1 MSECKHECKQDNI
14 CLDCGCNVGRSGV
27 VFRDGDH
34 FSILDYENE
43 PKDITMTLQE
53 MQEIAR
59 SCDDR

>member
-14 CLDCGCNVGRSGV
+14 CLDCGCNVGRSGMA
-27 VFRDGDH
+27 FRDDN

-59 SCDDR
+59 NCDDR